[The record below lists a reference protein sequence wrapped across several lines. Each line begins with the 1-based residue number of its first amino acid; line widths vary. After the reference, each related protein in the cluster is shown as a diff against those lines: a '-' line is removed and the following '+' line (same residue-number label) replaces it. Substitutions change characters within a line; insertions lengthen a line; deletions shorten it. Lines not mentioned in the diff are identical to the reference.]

1 MMLVALQPPPTIPD
15 LDNRQK
21 ERGTGPRGCY
31 DTVGVIGRLI
41 AWIPTMTHS
50 GAFSVRRTVEEVFDL
65 LSNPERF
72 APLMPDFESM
82 TVQDA
87 THFTMRTV
95 IAIGEIQGH
104 ANLAME
110 SLPATRPARVGYAG
124 SATIAGGPLRMAI
137 DFQIKPREEMT
148 EVVWQG
154 EVTLEGALAMMAEN
168 LLESMGRRNLDR
180 MAERL
185 QLSLQDEP
193 LTTGEAQSASAPPA
207 AVDFEI

>member
-1 MMLVALQPPPTIPD
+1 
-15 LDNRQK
+15 
-21 ERGTGPRGCY
+21 
-31 DTVGVIGRLI
+31 
-41 AWIPTMTHS
+41 MTHS
-50 GAFSVRRTVEEVFDL
+50 GAFSVRRSVEEVFDL

-82 TVQDA
+82 TMQDA

-95 IAIGEIQGH
+95 IAIGEIKGH

-110 SLPATRPARVGYAG
+110 LLPASGKRVGYAG
-124 SATIAGGPLRMAI
+124 SATIAGGPLRTAI
-137 DFQIKPREEMT
+137 DFQIKPQEEMT

-154 EVTLEGALAMMAEN
+154 EVTLGGALATMAEN
-168 LLESMGRRNLDR
+168 LLESMGRRNFDR

-193 LTTGEAQSASAPPA
+193 LTTGEPQSASAPPA

>member
-1 MMLVALQPPPTIPD
+1 MMLVALQPPLTIPD
-15 LDNRQK
+15 SVSRKK
-21 ERGTGPRGCY
+21 EGGAEFRGCY
-31 DTVGVIGRLI
+31 DTAGAIGKLL
-41 AWIPTMTHS
+41 AWTLTMTHS
-50 GAFSVRRTVEEVFDL
+50 GAFSVRRSVEQVFDL

-82 TVQDA
+82 TMQDA

-95 IAIGEIQGH
+95 FAIGEIRGH

-110 SLPATRPARVGYAG
+110 LLQASRPERVGYSG
-124 SATIAGGPLRMAI
+124 SATIAGSSLRMAI
-137 DFQIKPREEMT
+137 DFQINRREDIT
-148 EVVWQG
+148 DVTWQS
-154 EVTLEGALAMMAEN
+154 EVTLDGPLALMAGTLVET
-168 LLESMGRRNLDR
+168 MGRQNFDR

-185 QLSLQDEP
+185 QVSLQDEP

>member
-1 MMLVALQPPPTIPD
+1 
-15 LDNRQK
+15 
-21 ERGTGPRGCY
+21 
-31 DTVGVIGRLI
+31 
-41 AWIPTMTHS
+41 MTHS
-50 GAFSVRRTVEEVFDL
+50 GAFSVRRSVEEVFDS
-65 LSNPERF
+65 LSNPARF

-82 TVQDA
+82 TMHDP

-95 IAIGEIQGH
+95 IAIGEINGH

-110 SLPATRPARVGYAG
+110 LLTAARPERVGYTG

-137 DFQIKPREEMT
+137 DFQINPREDMT
-148 EVVWQG
+148 HVTWQG
-154 EVTLEGALAMMAEN
+154 EVTLDGPLALMAGT
-168 LLESMGRRNLDR
+168 LLGTMGRRNFDR

-193 LTTGEAQSASAPPA
+193 LTTAEAQATSAPPA